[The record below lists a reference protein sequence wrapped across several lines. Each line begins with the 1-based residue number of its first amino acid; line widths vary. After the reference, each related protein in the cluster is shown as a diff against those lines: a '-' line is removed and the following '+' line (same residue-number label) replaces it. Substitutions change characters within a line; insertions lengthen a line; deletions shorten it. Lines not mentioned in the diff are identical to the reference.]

1 MQCTIHTTLTSI
13 LDSIGREHALL
24 EVKDAALVIGV
35 TPWWVRQLIAKGDLR
50 AINVGGPEKAA
61 RWRIDPEDLNAWMRD
76 RENRPR
82 DLGNPQLRSLPMA
95 GAASGRA
102 GARSIAAVSTA
113 HLNRAPGAALRGSGL
128 R

>member
-13 LDSIGREHALL
+13 LDSIGRDHALL

-35 TPWWVRQLIAKGDLR
+35 TPWWIRQLIAKGDLR

-61 RWRIDPEDLNAWMRD
+61 RWRIDPQDLNAWMRD

-82 DLGNPQLRSLPMA
+82 DIGFPQLRGLLRA
-95 GAASGRA
+95 GVASGRT
-102 GARSIAAVSTA
+102 RVRSTA
-113 HLNRAPGAALRGSGL
+113 AASTLHLNRAPGAAMRG
-128 R
+128 

>member
-1 MQCTIHTTLTSI
+1 MQCTIHTTLTSM
-13 LDSIGREHALL
+13 LDSIGRDHALL

-35 TPWWVRQLIAKGDLR
+35 TPWWIRQLIAKGDLR

-82 DLGNPQLRSLPMA
+82 DFGSSQLRGLPVA
-95 GAASGRA
+95 TIASGRT
-102 GARSIAAVSTA
+102 RVRNIAAASTT
-113 HLNRAPGAALRGSGL
+113 HLHRISGAAPRSSDLR
-128 R
+128 